1 MHLKIGNPPKVYDLD
16 IDTGSDFTWVQC
28 DAPCTG
34 CTKVNL
40 GFDYMKNSIISSNNV
55 QP

>member
-1 MHLKIGNPPKVYDLD
+1 MNLNIGDPPKQYDLD

-34 CTKVNL
+34 CTKVNFL
-40 GFDYMKNSIISSNNV
+40 LITRINSVIGQIIS
-55 QP
+55 